1 MLTIYTYPIPKPKD
15 CFDLS
20 GLPLD
25 ELCDS
30 ALSIHE
36 HQKQARIWFGYL
48 DGWMLN
54 SREEILL
61 RKLLRDF
68 SCIAVCRNPLNLSHS
83 WKNEIDTIYTIPVN
97 GNPNS
102 NNHGGP
108 V

>member
-1 MLTIYTYPIPKPKD
+1 MLTVYTYSIPKPRD

-25 ELCDS
+25 ELCDA

-36 HQKQARIWFGYL
+36 HQRTATIWLGYL

-54 SREEILL
+54 PREEVLL

-68 SCIAVCRNPLNLSHS
+68 SCLVVCRNPLNLSHS
-83 WKNEIDTIYTIPVN
+83 WKNEIDTIYTKPVN
-97 GNPNS
+97 GVPDS
-102 NNHGGP
+102 NHNGRA

>member
-1 MLTIYTYPIPKPKD
+1 MLTVYTYPIPKPKD

-36 HQKQARIWFGYL
+36 HQREATIWFGYM
-48 DGWMLN
+48 DGWMLTPC
-54 SREEILL
+54 EEVLL
-61 RKLLRDF
+61 RRLLRSF
-68 SCIAVCRNPLNLSHS
+68 HCIVVTQHPLSFSHS
-83 WKNEIDTIYTIPVN
+83 WKNEIDWIYTNPAN
-97 GNPNS
+97 GATHS
-102 NNHGGP
+102 HNNDRI